1 MHMKG
6 VSHPYK
12 DGMHSM
18 ITDITQAIFAALSV
32 GSMYALVAMGVCLI
46 YNSTNVINFAQGE
59 FVMLGGMTVVALY
72 GEMHWPLYFAIPA
85 SIAITVVVGIAMMKV
100 AYRPGKSTSLISVL
114 IITIGASLFI
124 SGSAVHVWDA
134 EIHRFPPFSGDT
146 PINLLDA
153 AIAPQSL
160 WVIGITT
167 LVVLLLAIYFHF
179 TIQGKAMRACAID
192 RTGASLLG
200 IRVKNMVLL
209 SFTMS
214 AALGSVAGIL
224 VTPLTMTSASG
235 GMLLAIKGFSAAML
249 GGMGSIVGAVIGGFI
264 FSFLESFSATFVSS
278 TLKELVTFIV
288 IINVLLFMPRGI
300 MGPRCLLY
308 TSPSPRD

>member
-1 MHMKG
+1 
-6 VSHPYK
+6 
-12 DGMHSM
+12 M
-18 ITDITQAIFAALSV
+18 ITDITQAVFAALSV

-59 FVMLGGMTVVALY
+59 FVMLGGMTMVALY
-72 GEMHWPLYFAIPA
+72 GEMHWPLYLAIPA
-85 SIAITVVVGIAMMKV
+85 SIAIAVIVGMAMMKV

-134 EIHRFPPFSGDT
+134 EIHRFPAFSGDT
-146 PINLLDA
+146 PIKLLEA

-160 WVIGITT
+160 WVISITT
-167 LVVLLLAIYFHF
+167 IVVLLLVFYFQF
-179 TIQGKAMRACAID
+179 TIQGKAMRACALD
-192 RTGASLLG
+192 RTAASLLG
-200 IRVKNMVLL
+200 IRVKGMVLL
-209 SFTMS
+209 AFAMS
-214 AALGSVAGIL
+214 AALGAVAGII
-224 VTPLTMTSASG
+224 VTPLTMMSSAG

-249 GGMGSIVGAVIGGFI
+249 GGMGSIVGAVIGGFV
-264 FSFLESFSATFVSS
+264 FSFLEYFSATFVST

-300 MGPRCLLY
+300 MGPRVKEGLEEEEYLME
-308 TSPSPRD
+308 

>member
-1 MHMKG
+1 
-6 VSHPYK
+6 
-12 DGMHSM
+12 M
-18 ITDITQAIFAALSV
+18 ITDITQAVFAALSG

-59 FVMLGGMTVVALY
+59 FVMLGGMTMVALY
-72 GEMHWPLYFAIPA
+72 GEMHWPLYLAIPG
-85 SIAITVVVGIAMMKV
+85 SIAITVVVGMAMMMV

-124 SGSAVHVWDA
+124 SGSATHVWDA
-134 EIHRFPPFSGDT
+134 EIHRFPAFSGDT
-146 PINLLDA
+146 PINLLGA

-167 LVVLLLAIYFHF
+167 IVVLFLVFYFHF
-179 TIQGKAMRACAID
+179 TIQGKAMKACALD
-192 RTGASLLG
+192 RTAASLLG
-200 IRVKNMVLL
+200 IRVKGMVLL
-209 SFTMS
+209 AFAMS
-214 AALGSVAGIL
+214 AALGAVAGII
-224 VTPLTMTSASG
+224 VTPLTMTSAAG

-249 GGMGSIVGAVIGGFI
+249 GGMVSIVGALIGGFV
-264 FSFLESFSATFVSS
+264 FSFLECFAATFIST

-300 MGPRCLLY
+300 MGARVKEGLEEDEYLME
-308 TSPSPRD
+308 

>member
-1 MHMKG
+1 
-6 VSHPYK
+6 
-12 DGMHSM
+12 M
-18 ITDITQAIFAALSV
+18 ITDITQAVFAALTV

-59 FVMLGGMTVVALY
+59 FVMLGGMTMVALY
-72 GEMHWPLYFAIPA
+72 GEMNWPLYLAIPG
-85 SIAITVVVGIAMMKV
+85 SIAITVVVGMAMMKV

-124 SGSAVHVWDA
+124 SGSATHVWDA
-134 EIHRFPPFSGDT
+134 EIHRFPAFSGDT
-146 PINLLDA
+146 PINLLGA

-167 LVVLLLAIYFHF
+167 IVVLFLVFYFQF
-179 TIQGKAMRACAID
+179 TIQGKAMKACALD
-192 RTGASLLG
+192 RTAASLLG
-200 IRVKNMVLL
+200 IRVKGMVLL
-209 SFTMS
+209 AFAMS
-214 AALGSVAGIL
+214 AALGAVAGII
-224 VTPLTMTSASG
+224 VTPLTMTSAAG

-249 GGMGSIVGAVIGGFI
+249 GGMGSIVGAVIGGFV
-264 FSFLESFSATFVSS
+264 FSFLECFAATFIST

-300 MGPRCLLY
+300 MGARVKEGLEEEEYLME
-308 TSPSPRD
+308 

>member
-1 MHMKG
+1 
-6 VSHPYK
+6 
-12 DGMHSM
+12 M
-18 ITDITQAIFAALSV
+18 ITDITQAVFAALTV

-59 FVMLGGMTVVALY
+59 FVMLGGMTMVALY
-72 GEMHWPLYFAIPA
+72 GEMNWPLYLAIPG
-85 SIAITVVVGIAMMKV
+85 SIAITVVVGMAMMKV

-124 SGSAVHVWDA
+124 SGSATHVWDA
-134 EIHRFPPFSGDT
+134 EIHRFPAFSGDT
-146 PINLLDA
+146 PINLLGA

-167 LVVLLLAIYFHF
+167 IVVLFLVFYFHF
-179 TIQGKAMRACAID
+179 TIQGKAMKACALD
-192 RTGASLLG
+192 RTAASLLG
-200 IRVKNMVLL
+200 IRVKGMVLL
-209 SFTMS
+209 AFAMS
-214 AALGSVAGIL
+214 AALGAVAGII
-224 VTPLTMTSASG
+224 VTPLTMTSAAG

-249 GGMGSIVGAVIGGFI
+249 GGMGSVVGAVIGGFV
-264 FSFLESFSATFVSS
+264 FSFLESFAATFIST

-300 MGPRCLLY
+300 MGARVKEGLEEEEYLME
-308 TSPSPRD
+308 

>member
-1 MHMKG
+1 
-6 VSHPYK
+6 
-12 DGMHSM
+12 M
-18 ITDITQAIFAALSV
+18 ITDITQAVFAALTV

-59 FVMLGGMTVVALY
+59 FVMLGGMTMVALY
-72 GEMHWPLYFAIPA
+72 GEMNWPLYLAIPG
-85 SIAITVVVGIAMMKV
+85 SIAITVVVGMAMMKV

-124 SGSAVHVWDA
+124 SGSATHVWDA
-134 EIHRFPPFSGDT
+134 EIHRFPAFSGDT
-146 PINLLDA
+146 PINLLGA

-167 LVVLLLAIYFHF
+167 IVVLFLVFYFQF
-179 TIQGKAMRACAID
+179 TIQGKAMKACALD
-192 RTGASLLG
+192 RTAASLLG
-200 IRVKNMVLL
+200 IRVKGMVLL
-209 SFTMS
+209 AFAMS
-214 AALGSVAGIL
+214 AALGAVAGII
-224 VTPLTMTSASG
+224 VTPLTMTSAAG

-249 GGMGSIVGAVIGGFI
+249 GGMGSIVGAVIGGFV
-264 FSFLESFSATFVSS
+264 FSFLEYFAATFIST

-300 MGPRCLLY
+300 MGARVKEGLEEEEYLME
-308 TSPSPRD
+308 

>member
-1 MHMKG
+1 
-6 VSHPYK
+6 
-12 DGMHSM
+12 M
-18 ITDITQAIFAALSV
+18 IADITQTVFAALSI

-59 FVMLGGMTVVALY
+59 FVMLGGMTMVALY

-85 SIAITVVVGIAMMKV
+85 SIAIAVLVGMAMMKV

-134 EIHRFPPFSGDT
+134 EIHRFPAFSGDR
-146 PINLLDA
+146 PIKLLEA

-160 WVIGITT
+160 WIISITT
-167 LVVLLLAIYFHF
+167 IVVLLLVFYFQF
-179 TIQGKAMRACAID
+179 TIQGKAMRACALD
-192 RTGASLLG
+192 RTAASLLG
-200 IRVKNMVLL
+200 IRVKGMVLL
-209 SFTMS
+209 AFAMS
-214 AALGSVAGIL
+214 AALGAVAGII
-224 VTPLTMTSASG
+224 VTPLTMTSAAG

-249 GGMGSIVGAVIGGFI
+249 GGMGSIVGAVIGGFV
-264 FSFLESFSATFVSS
+264 FSFLEYFTATFVST

-300 MGPRCLLY
+300 MGPRVREGLEEEEYLME
-308 TSPSPRD
+308 

>member
-1 MHMKG
+1 
-6 VSHPYK
+6 
-12 DGMHSM
+12 M
-18 ITDITQAIFAALSV
+18 IADITQTVIAALSI

-59 FVMLGGMTVVALY
+59 FVMLGGMTMVALY
-72 GEMHWPLYFAIPA
+72 GEMHWPLYLAIPA
-85 SIAITVVVGIAMMKV
+85 SIAIAVLVGMAMMKV

-146 PINLLDA
+146 PIKFLNA

-160 WVIGITT
+160 WVISITT
-167 LVVLLLAIYFHF
+167 IVVLLLVFYFQF
-179 TIQGKAMRACAID
+179 TIQGKAMKACALD
-192 RTGASLLG
+192 RTAASLLG
-200 IRVKNMVLL
+200 IRVKGMVLL
-209 SFTMS
+209 AFAMS
-214 AALGSVAGIL
+214 AALGAVAGII
-224 VTPLTMTSASG
+224 VTPLTMTSAAG

-249 GGMGSIVGAVIGGFI
+249 GGMGSIVGAVIGGFV
-264 FSFLESFSATFVSS
+264 FSFLEYFAATFVST

-300 MGPRCLLY
+300 MGPRVKEGLEEEEYLME
-308 TSPSPRD
+308 

>member
-1 MHMKG
+1 
-6 VSHPYK
+6 
-12 DGMHSM
+12 M
-18 ITDITQAIFAALSV
+18 ITDITQAVFAALTV

-59 FVMLGGMTVVALY
+59 FVMLGGMTMVALY
-72 GEMHWPLYFAIPA
+72 GEMNWPLYLAIPG
-85 SIAITVVVGIAMMKV
+85 SIAITVVVGMAMMKV

-124 SGSAVHVWDA
+124 SGSATHVWDA
-134 EIHRFPPFSGDT
+134 EIHRFPAFSGDT
-146 PINLLDA
+146 PINLLGA

-167 LVVLLLAIYFHF
+167 IVVLFLVFYFQF
-179 TIQGKAMRACAID
+179 TIQGKAMKACALD
-192 RTGASLLG
+192 RTAASLLG
-200 IRVKNMVLL
+200 IRVKGMVLL
-209 SFTMS
+209 AFAMS
-214 AALGSVAGIL
+214 AALGAVAGII
-224 VTPLTMTSASG
+224 VTPLTMTSAAG

-249 GGMGSIVGAVIGGFI
+249 GGMGSVVGAVIGGFV
-264 FSFLESFSATFVSS
+264 FSFLESFPATFIST

-300 MGPRCLLY
+300 MGARVKEGLEEEEYLME
-308 TSPSPRD
+308 